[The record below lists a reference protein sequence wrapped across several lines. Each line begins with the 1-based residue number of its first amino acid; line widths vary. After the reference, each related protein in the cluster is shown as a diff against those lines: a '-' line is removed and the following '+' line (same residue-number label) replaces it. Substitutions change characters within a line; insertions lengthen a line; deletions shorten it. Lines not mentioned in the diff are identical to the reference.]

1 MSLGCPTV
9 YCYRN
14 YTTITTVIQ
23 ALQCDIILAM
33 ALYTVTE
40 AASIARLSTSLIRKA
55 LADGKIRAV
64 KIEGLW
70 LIESDSLQAF
80 IDAPRTPGRPVGW
93 RKPKKKRL
101 AQ

>member
-1 MSLGCPTV
+1 
-9 YCYRN
+9 
-14 YTTITTVIQ
+14 
-23 ALQCDIILAM
+23 M
-33 ALYTVTE
+33 ALYTVSE
-40 AASIARLSTSLIRKA
+40 AAGMAKLSTSLIRKA
-55 LADGKIRAV
+55 LAYGKIRAV